1 MDLQLVKS
9 HLKRAGTESRNSFE
23 EYDALWS
30 AFNVMYEGTRAELIT
45 GGQKSPTE
53 RDMIRYCAKNLGYNE
68 WSQLFKREKL
78 DSLLSISPI
87 FNERDWLRKARMDT
101 KEFDCLVKTIKGTS
115 SGRTA
120 KDEAS
125 LEALVDLLYVVRC
138 NRHHGF
144 KTPDRPRDREV
155 LDATVPLLR
164 ELVTKLATHFD
175 VI

>member
-9 HLKRAGTESRNSFE
+9 HLQRAQSESSNSFE

-30 AFNVMYEGTRAELIT
+30 AFNVMYEGTRSELIARNRRLSDR
-45 GGQKSPTE
+45 K
-53 RDMIRYCAKNLGYNE
+53 MIRHCAKKLDYKQ
-68 WSQLFKREKL
+68 WSQLFEPGKL
-78 DSLLSISPI
+78 DNLLSIKPI
-87 FNERDWLRKARMDT
+87 FNERDWLREARINT
-101 KEFDCLVKTIKGTS
+101 GEFDRLVEATKRVLSGT
-115 SGRTA
+115 A
-120 KDEAS
+120 DEDEPS

-164 ELVTKLATHFD
+164 ELVTKLATHFG
-175 VI
+175 VT